1 MGSNT
6 YLIPF
11 NETARVASFPI
22 IGPSR
27 RALESD
33 KMDTRVID
41 QHPSRRSWSTND
53 LAGATRYLVTG
64 AAYIALYAVLDRL
77 SLVHEFQGLGISL
90 WSPSIGLSVAILL
103 AYGPGFAPLMF
114 VAIFLTDFYVHAV
127 SRGIASIMMTAAI
140 LATGY
145 AALAWLLQ
153 HRLGFDHL
161 KRARP
166 KDVIILLVAMP
177 TGIIVISF
185 MYCASLYLMGH
196 LPGSMFWSGVEH
208 LWTGDTVG
216 TVIVVPAIMAGIMAI
231 NRGSHVRLD
240 TAIVDI
246 GTFLLGLTGAFWMIF
261 GPSKINEF
269 QFFYLLFLPVI
280 WIAIRAGFEGAAFA
294 IFVLHVAL
302 VAITKFEGYEAPEF
316 MAFQLVMLALVA
328 TGLLLGAMVT
338 ERRETEERLRNQR
351 AVLSRM
357 SRSATAEAMGFSL
370 AHQISQPLSTV
381 ATYLHVARRLF
392 RSDRSNPTAIADA
405 LDKAQAEARR
415 AREVLERLKDFLSH
429 GRIELAQTDLVAL
442 ASKISQLSAA
452 DATMQGVQITIEGFR
467 PLIVRADPIQ
477 IEQVLLNLITNA
489 VDAAAERGDG
499 KGLVTVRFGLR
510 DSIASV
516 SVEDNGTGVA
526 PEIAEHLL
534 EPFQTTKSKGMGL
547 GLALS
552 RQIIEAHG
560 GHLHWTSLK
569 PCGTRF
575 TFELHVD
582 GPERNVA

>member
-1 MGSNT
+1 MRSNT
-6 YLIPF
+6 YLICLGRLLDLP
-11 NETARVASFPI
+11 V
-22 IGPSR
+22 IGPDNSAFESGKR
-27 RALESD
+27 DVRA
-33 KMDTRVID
+33 ID
-41 QHPSRRSWSTND
+41 HHPQRQPWFAND
-53 LAGATRYLVTG
+53 LAGAARYLVMG
-64 AAYIALYAVLDRL
+64 AVYVALYIVLDRL
-77 SLVHEFQGLGISL
+77 SLVHEFRGLGISL

-103 AYGPGFAPLMF
+103 AYGVGFAPLMF
-114 VAIFLTDFYVHAV
+114 VAIFVTDFYVHAV
-127 SRGIASIMMTAAI
+127 TRGIASITVTAAI

-145 AALAWLLQ
+145 AALVWILQ

-177 TGIIVISF
+177 AGIAAISVA
-185 MYCASLYLMGH
+185 YCASLYLMGY

-216 TVIVVPAIMAGIMAI
+216 TVIVVPAIMAGTIAVK
-231 NRGSHVRLD
+231 RVSHFRVNIS
-240 TAIVDI
+240 IVDI
-246 GTFLLGLTGAFWMIF
+246 SMFSFGLTVAFWMIF
-261 GPSKINEF
+261 GPSTTNEF

-280 WIAIRAGFEGAAFA
+280 WTAIRLGFEGAALA
-294 IFVLHVAL
+294 LLVLHVAL
-302 VAITKFEGYEAPEF
+302 VAITKFEGYNATDF

-328 TGLLLGAMVT
+328 TGLLLGALVT
-338 ERRETEERLRNQR
+338 ERRETEERLRSQR
-351 AVLSRM
+351 AVLSRI

-381 ATYLHVARRLF
+381 ATYLHVARRLY
-392 RSDRSNPTAIADA
+392 RSGRADPADIANA
-405 LDKAQAEARR
+405 LDKSQAEARR
-415 AREVLERLKDFLSH
+415 AREILERLKDFLSH
-429 GRIELAQTDLVAL
+429 GRLELAQTDLVVL

-452 DATMQGVQITIEGFR
+452 DALIQGVQIKIKAFR

-489 VDAAAERGDG
+489 VEAAAERTDR
-499 KGLVTVRFGLR
+499 KGIVTVRFDHW

-516 SVEDNGTGVA
+516 SVEDNGPGVE

-560 GHLHWTSLK
+560 GHLHWVGLK
-569 PCGTRF
+569 PSGTRF
-575 TFELHVD
+575 TFELHVE